1 MYEQPDNGGL
11 GLACLQARIL
21 SFRFSAAQRF
31 LNLVSHPANYFMAYF
46 LRQYCKLGFDYQMFY
61 IKTYSKFYTSLP
73 VFYSE
78 VLRAWT
84 VSGARIKTQP
94 ISINLIVNMPLI
106 STHILAAADDGGFL
120 PARLMA
126 CGVKLVRHLF
136 DPSSGQWLDPCIF
149 QRHFRGLRP
158 PSLRLIEHELRLLRS
173 ALSQCFPTLF
183 LEKGCHLPDSV
194 ALQTVPLFPSSP
206 VNFVL
211 PSFEN
216 GLIATS
222 KIAYRI
228 FNNELNNLSS
238 TLFSHWHDIGYLEPS
253 TKLNWNLI
261 YQLPTS
267 KKEGDTQFRLLHNI
281 LPPLVVLHHFNPV
294 ISSLCGWCGE
304 KGTIQHLF
312 IQCPAIQPALKLLYD
327 LLDHLLPSV
336 QPTFDMYWTLVPHAR
351 GRSRE
356 AVRLANF
363 LIISCKHVI
372 YNSFRTALFPDPL
385 IVWVHRLKS
394 RILFEFHYYKLC
406 HNPYTF
412 FRNWSVNDTLF
423 VLKEEALSW
432 LI

>member
-1 MYEQPDNGGL
+1 MYEQPDIGGL

-31 LNLVSHPANYFMAYF
+31 LKLVSHPAYYFMAYF

-61 IKTYSKFYTSLP
+61 IKTYSKVYTSLP

-94 ISINLIVNMPLI
+94 ISINHIVIMPLI
-106 STHILAAADDGGFL
+106 SIHILAAADVGGFL

-149 QRHFRGLRP
+149 QRHVRGLRP
-158 PSLRLIEHELRLLRS
+158 PSLRLIEHEFRLLRS

-183 LEKGCHLPDSV
+183 LGKGCHLPDSV

-222 KIAYRI
+222 KIAYRF

-238 TLFSHWHDIGYLEPS
+238 TLF
-253 TKLNWNLI
+253 
-261 YQLPTS
+261 
-267 KKEGDTQFRLLHNI
+267 
-281 LPPLVVLHHFNPV
+281 
-294 ISSLCGWCGE
+294 
-304 KGTIQHLF
+304 
-312 IQCPAIQPALKLLYD
+312 
-327 LLDHLLPSV
+327 
-336 QPTFDMYWTLVPHAR
+336 TLA
-351 GRSRE
+351 
-356 AVRLANF
+356 
-363 LIISCKHVI
+363 
-372 YNSFRTALFPDPL
+372 
-385 IVWVHRLKS
+385 
-394 RILFEFHYYKLC
+394 
-406 HNPYTF
+406 
-412 FRNWSVNDTLF
+412 
-423 VLKEEALSW
+423 
-432 LI
+432 

>member
-1 MYEQPDNGGL
+1 M
-11 GLACLQARIL
+11 
-21 SFRFSAAQRF
+21 
-31 LNLVSHPANYFMAYF
+31 
-46 LRQYCKLGFDYQMFY
+46 
-61 IKTYSKFYTSLP
+61 
-73 VFYSE
+73 
-78 VLRAWT
+78 
-84 VSGARIKTQP
+84 
-94 ISINLIVNMPLI
+94 
-106 STHILAAADDGGFL
+106 
-120 PARLMA
+120 
-126 CGVKLVRHLF
+126 RHLF

-158 PSLRLIEHELRLLRS
+158 PSLRLIEHEFRLLRS

-194 ALQTVPLFPSSP
+194 ALQTVPLFPSSL

-228 FNNELNNLSS
+228 FNIELNNLSS

-281 LPPLVVLHHFNPV
+281 TAARCSSSFQLGYFFVVWMVWGKKEQFNISSSNAQLFNPRS
-294 ISSLCGWCGE
+294 IMIYW
-304 KGTIQHLF
+304 ILF
-312 IQCPAIQPALKLLYD
+312 FPPFNLHSICIGL
-327 LLDHLLPSV
+327 
-336 QPTFDMYWTLVPHAR
+336 
-351 GRSRE
+351 
-356 AVRLANF
+356 
-363 LIISCKHVI
+363 
-372 YNSFRTALFPDPL
+372 SFRTPEGVAGRLSASRIFSSSAANTLFIICIVQLFSDPL

-412 FRNWSVNDTLF
+412 FRKWSVNDTLF